1 MRKRSPDTLTWQK
14 EFRWQLFVCSDLF
27 KFQIYSDLFKT
38 YVFRFI
44 HSRYMYSDLFKTRWK
59 TSCLTWPER
68 SSWRRGQE
76 TSHFATGP
84 LIRWGSWF
92 LKFSG
97 YKNIWDYH
105 QDYGPL
111 KLLGLTCDIYG
122 WGHFICSTRWSPT
135 FLKLSIWFSF
145 WLLWRLVGALPVT
158 GRWLPQVLDLYYAT
172 V

>member
-27 KFQIYSDLFKT
+27 KFQIYSDLFKI

-44 HSRYMYSDLFKTRWK
+44 QNQVENFLPYLTGKKQLTPRARDLTFCNW
-59 TSCLTWPER
+59 
-68 SSWRRGQE
+68 
-76 TSHFATGP
+76 ATNKV
-84 LIRWGSWF
+84 RGSWF

-122 WGHFICSTRWSPT
+122 WGHFICSTLWSPT
-135 FLKLSIWFSF
+135 FFKLSIWFSF

-158 GRWLPQVLDLYYAT
+158 GRWLPPVLDLYYAT